1 MAENQTT
8 EQEPL
13 TPEEVPE
20 APSKGSKMKK
30 TLMIIVPIILIIAG
44 AIYFYLFVLS
54 APKKKEGAE
63 GDQQKKKPAISL
75 EQNAYFDLDPITVA
89 LSPSG
94 SQREYLRLDLTLQ
107 VSSEEE
113 SKAIVEKVPMIKDS
127 LIVFL
132 RSLRATDFNSS
143 SSTIYLKEEI
153 TKRINRIIAPISV
166 KEVLFQEITVN

>member
-1 MAENQTT
+1 MAEEQKT
-8 EQEPL
+8 EEEPL

-20 APSKGSKMKK
+20 GAKKGGKLKK
-30 TLMIIVPIILIIAG
+30 ILIIVLPLILIIAG

-54 APKKKEGAE
+54 APKAEDEEPAEKDKNKEAVS
-63 GDQQKKKPAISL
+63 I
-75 EQNAYFDLDPITVA
+75 EQNAYVDLDPITVA
-89 LSPSG
+89 LSPS
-94 SQREYLRLDLTLQ
+94 SPKREYLRLDLTLQ
-107 VSSEEE
+107 VASEEE
-113 SKAIVEKVPMIKDS
+113 SQAIMEKVPMIKDS

-153 TKRINRIIAPISV
+153 TKRINKIIAPLSV